1 MRAVTFSRYGGP
13 EVLGLTELPTPTPG
27 KGEVLLRVGAAAVNP
42 VDWKLASGAFR
53 LVLPQRFPVVPGM
66 DVAGTVEAVGKGVT
80 TLRPGDRVHGRLD
93 GPGASAAFALA
104 KVDVLAPIPE
114 GMTMAEA
121 AALPLAGMTALQALR
136 DACRLPL
143 ANASQRVLVVGASGG
158 VGHLGVQVA
167 KAAGATVVGVCSTRN
182 VAFVERLGADA
193 VLDYTQ
199 PEPYAGQLPFDVVL
213 DCVSDNPGAFLPMLT
228 PRGHYAAVLPGPR
241 VIARSLLN
249 VLRGRQAH
257 AILLRRSA
265 LDLRLLDGLW
275 EQGRLRVAI
284 DAVYPLEHL
293 AEAWRR
299 SMTGRAVGKIV
310 VEVAPA

>member
-1 MRAVTFSRYGGP
+1 MRAITLSRYGGP
-13 EVLGLTELPTPTPG
+13 EALVLTDLPRPAPG
-27 KGEVLLRVGAAAVNP
+27 KGEVLLRVHAAAINP
-42 VDWKLASGAFR
+42 VDWKLAGGAFR
-53 LVLPQRFPVVPGM
+53 FVLPQRFPLVPGM

-93 GPGASAAFALA
+93 GPGACAEYALA
-104 KVDVLAPIPE
+104 RVEVLVPIPE

-158 VGHLGVQVA
+158 VGHLGVQLA
-167 KAAGATVVGVCSTRN
+167 KAAGATVVGVCSTPN
-182 VAFVERLGADA
+182 VPLVQRLGADA

-199 PEPYAGQLPFDVVL
+199 PVPYAGQLPFDVVL
-213 DCVSDNPGAFLPMLT
+213 DCVSDNPGTFMPLLT

-241 VIARSLLN
+241 VIARSVLN

-275 EQGRLRVAI
+275 GQGRLHVAL
-284 DAVYPLEHL
+284 DAVFPLAEL